1 MYNEK
6 VNEHELHAHDWID
19 GEKVRFGR
27 KMNAWEKRCVDAVPK
42 RLVEKGGVSMCGE
55 DPHFKTMKQ
64 FVAVR

>member
-42 RLVEKGGVSMCGE
+42 RLVEKGGGSFNVG
-55 DPHFKTMKQ
+55 
-64 FVAVR
+64 